1 MKMAAF
7 FTRAGE
13 QQILHMPHD
22 HDEHL
27 VSKICEAFAAGGKG
41 EGLVASI
48 VGWVGG
54 RGVEHVQ

>member
-7 FTRAGE
+7 FTHAGE

-27 VSKICEAFAAGGKG
+27 VSKICEAIAAGGKG
-41 EGLVASI
+41 
-48 VGWVGG
+48 
-54 RGVEHVQ
+54 